1 MNKLSHEEFQ
11 TIQKKREA
19 LLKKYLEDVTEEGL
33 ARYSKQIDLLDRVVT
48 LRGVACGDCLLDA
61 H

>member
-11 TIQKKREA
+11 DIQKKREA

-48 LRGVACGDCLLDA
+48 LRGVACGGCLLDA

>member
-11 TIQKKREA
+11 GIKKKREV

-33 ARYSKQIDLLDRVVT
+33 ARYSKQIDLLDRVVA
-48 LRGVACGDCLLDA
+48 LRGVACGDCLLGA

>member
-1 MNKLSHEEFQ
+1 MNKLSHKEFKD
-11 TIQKKREA
+11 IQKKREA
-19 LLKKYLEDVTEEGL
+19 LLKKYLEEVTEEGL
-33 ARYSKQIDLLDRVVT
+33 AEYSKQIDLLDRVVT